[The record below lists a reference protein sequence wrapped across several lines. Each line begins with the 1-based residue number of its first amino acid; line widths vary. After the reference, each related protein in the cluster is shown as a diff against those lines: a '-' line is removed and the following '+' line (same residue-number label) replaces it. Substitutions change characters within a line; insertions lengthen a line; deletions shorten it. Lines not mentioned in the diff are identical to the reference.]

1 MQMVEENILA
11 KINYLLENGIQ
22 QETTTPHSSAQN
34 GIAEQLNRTLVE
46 HARAMLHHHQLPNS
60 FWKEAVA
67 YATYLKNRSP
77 THALKDHKVLDEV
90 FWGKKPDVSHLEEF
104 GKKCWVLQQ
113 NEEISK
119 LDPKS
124 KQFIFVGIGDGTKG
138 YRYYNPKTHQTL
150 TSRNV
155 IFKTQIGKMDEV
167 EVSHTVPIE
176 GESGDSNRKVEM
188 ETENTQKQK
197 QSLMPVPREKSARI
211 LAQPLL
217 NYRVLND
224 PSARGPKEWQHH
236 VPTTEENGHIS
247 VDYAMIGAS
256 LEDDPTSLKEAKARS
271 DWPKW
276 KEAMDAEIDQ
286 LTKRGTYKMVDLPP
300 DRKAIASKWVFHIK
314 RDHNGKI
321 VIHKARL
328 VAKEFS
334 QIPGIDFVETFAP
347 VMRLDTFRLVR
358 ALATNLA
365 LFSINSCGRHCGS
378 LSQWHITRTY
388 PHGPATGPSRW
399 DGTVLSI
406 N

>member
-1 MQMVEENILA
+1 MESQGIGDLTLNDVWGRTRTQAPGGDRYFVTFTDGKSQRTMTYFLKQKSEAFEKFKLYRSFVETQTGNKLKKLRADGGGEYLS
-11 KINYLLENGIQ
+11 KDFRNYLLENGIQ

-34 GIAEQLNRTLVE
+34 GIAERLNQTLVE

-77 THALKDHKVLDEV
+77 TRALKDHKVLDEV

-113 NEEISK
+113 NKEISK

-124 KQFIFVGIGDGTKG
+124 KQFIFVSIGDGTKG

-155 IFKTQIGKMDEV
+155 IFETQIEKTDEV

-176 GESGDSNRKVEM
+176 GESGDNNRKVENGNGKNPK
-188 ETENTQKQK
+188 TKTVLYTGTQGKINPNSCSTIIKLSRSK
-197 QSLMPVPREKSARI
+197 QSSSSRTQGMATSGTNHGGNRPYFHGLHDDRSF
-211 LAQPLL
+211 
-217 NYRVLND
+217 
-224 PSARGPKEWQHH
+224 
-236 VPTTEENGHIS
+236 
-247 VDYAMIGAS
+247 IG
-256 LEDDPTSLKEAKARS
+256 DDPTSLKEAKARS

-300 DRKAIASKWVFHIK
+300 D
-314 RDHNGKI
+314 
-321 VIHKARL
+321 
-328 VAKEFS
+328 
-334 QIPGIDFVETFAP
+334 
-347 VMRLDTFRLVR
+347 
-358 ALATNLA
+358 
-365 LFSINSCGRHCGS
+365 
-378 LSQWHITRTY
+378 
-388 PHGPATGPSRW
+388 
-399 DGTVLSI
+399 
-406 N
+406 